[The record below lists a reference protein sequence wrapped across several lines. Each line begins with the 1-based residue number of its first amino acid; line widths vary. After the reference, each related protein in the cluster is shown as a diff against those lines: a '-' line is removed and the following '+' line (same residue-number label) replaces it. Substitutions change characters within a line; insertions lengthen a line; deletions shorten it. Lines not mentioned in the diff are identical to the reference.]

1 MQADA
6 GLGEPTLL
14 RRTYRVKAYDRQLP
28 ETFYHEHLRHLPLV
42 TVDIVVTDRRL
53 GFLLVR
59 RSRENLA
66 WKDDWA
72 TPGGRIFRNEK
83 IRDAAHRVLLRET
96 GLSIPAEEF
105 TLRGV
110 EEIITTKEHGVT
122 VVFAARARQSKL
134 SWDKTSSSARWF
146 TVADAPRSLRPEYR
160 AVLSTGGVS
169 LRRRT

>member
-1 MQADA
+1 M
-6 GLGEPTLL
+6 

-28 ETFYHEHLRHLPLV
+28 EKFYREHLRHLPLA
-42 TVDIVVTDRRL
+42 TVDIVVTDRRQR
-53 GFLLVR
+53 FLLVR

-146 TVADAPRSLRPEYR
+146 TKKILPKSFRPEYK
-160 AVLSTGGVS
+160 AILSTGGVT
-169 LRRRT
+169 LL